1 MIELSI
7 FGALSAFGAGII
19 SFLSPCVLPLVP
31 GYISYIGGQS
41 LGQRESADNK
51 RSFVETLAVLS
62 LSLSFVLGF
71 STVFIAF
78 GASASTIGRWLIAYR
93 YEANI
98 IGGMII
104 IIFGVFISGLIRFN
118 WLEKEFRYYG
128 NLPGGKGFSAYLLG
142 LAFAFGWTPCIGP
155 ILGAILT
162 LSATSGL
169 VSGGTALLAFY
180 SLGLGVPFILAALFT
195 EHFMSHSQRL
205 KKHGR
210 VLQVIAGVLLIVMGL
225 AMITGYLTDFS
236 IWILKSFP
244 WLGELG

>member
-1 MIELSI
+1 MIELSVI
-7 FGALSAFGAGII
+7 GALSAFGAGLI

-31 GYISYIGGQS
+31 GYISYIGGQTLGHDQSGKNQRS
-41 LGQRESADNK
+41 LS
-51 RSFVETLAVLS
+51 ETLATLS
-62 LSLSFVLGF
+62 LSLSFVFGF

-78 GASASTIGRWLIAYR
+78 GASASTIGQWLLAYR

-98 IGGMII
+98 FGGII
-104 IIFGVFISGLIRFN
+104 IIVFGVFISGLIRFN

-128 NLPGGKGFSAYLLG
+128 NLPGGRGLSAYLLG

-195 EHFMSHSQRL
+195 EHFTNHSQRL

-210 VLQVIAGVLLIVMGL
+210 VLQIIAGGLLIIMGV